1 MMVLCMLGVLLH
13 VVVACMARY
22 AHPACPALSALQ
34 ETPMECPLCIETLDD
49 TDRDF
54 FPCPCG

>member
-1 MMVLCMLGVLLH
+1 MLKLLLH
-13 VVVACMARY
+13 ALVARMARY
-22 AHPACPALSALQ
+22 VHQPASSLCLMQ
-34 ETPMECPLCIETLDD
+34 ETPVECPLCIETLDD